1 MEQIFLN
8 NSVPKLIDQLKSNKI
23 SSKELLNHSKEIYNM
38 FESKIRAW
46 TSFGIKDDIKLD
58 KTIDSHLLGIPF
70 GAKDIFNTT
79 DFPTEMGSIIWKNFT
94 PGNNARVLDSL
105 LNSGGILL
113 GKTVTAEFAVH
124 ELNQTCNPHDNSKT
138 PGTSSSGSAAAVAC
152 GMIPFALGSQTAGSI
167 IRPASFCG
175 VWGFKPSFGLIPRT
189 GVLKT
194 TDSLDTIGFL
204 SSHGKSLRDI
214 LNVTRVRGPNYP
226 FVYQNIDKRKDYLK
240 TDKKPWRVGF
250 IKTNIWDEARSYV
263 KNSIEELVNRISN
276 TDNFIVEEVNWPTSL
291 NNLHELHQTIYSK
304 SLGYYFLR
312 EKKQSNLISESM
324 LNLIH
329 KSENISKESYIN
341 ALSNQ
346 ETVIKNVNNLIMPY
360 DFLISISTS
369 SSAPVRSN
377 KELDDP
383 SLIWTLSH
391 IPSLSVPLFRCPANL
406 PYGIQLIA
414 NKWSDYRLLQAVDEL
429 IDLGIFPEGSTEI
442 M

>member
-1 MEQIFLN
+1 
-8 NSVPKLIDQLKSNKI
+8 
-23 SSKELLNHSKEIYNM
+23 
-38 FESKIRAW
+38 
-46 TSFGIKDDIKLD
+46 
-58 KTIDSHLLGIPF
+58 
-70 GAKDIFNTT
+70 
-79 DFPTEMGSIIWKNFT
+79 MGSIIWKNFT
-94 PGNNARVLDSL
+94 PGNNARVLDFL

-152 GMIPFALGSQTAGSI
+152 GMIPFALASQTAGSI

-175 VWGFKPSFGLIPRT
+175 VWGFKPSFGLILNT

-194 TDSLDTIGFL
+194 TDLLDTIGFI
-204 SSHGKSLRDI
+204 SSHGKSFRDI
-214 LNVTRVRGPNYP
+214 LDVTSKKGPNYP
-226 FVYQNIDKRKDYLK
+226 FVYQNIDQKNVNLEN
-240 TDKKPWRVGF
+240 DKKPWRVGF

-276 TDNFIVEEVNWPTSL
+276 IDNFIVEEVYWPTSL
-291 NNLHELHQTIYSK
+291 NNLHELHQIIYSK
-304 SLGYYFLR
+304 SLGYYFLK
-312 EKKQSNLISESM
+312 EQKQSNLISESM

-329 KSENISKESYIN
+329 KSENISKESYVN

-346 ETVIKNVNNLIMPY
+346 ETVIKDINNLIMPY
-360 DFLISISTS
+360 DFLIGISTS

-383 SLIWTLSH
+383 SLIWIFITYTT
-391 IPSLSVPLFRCPANL
+391 LSVPMFRCPENL

-414 NKWSDYRLLQAVDEL
+414 SKWSDYRLHRQ
-429 IDLGIFPEGSTEI
+429 
-442 M
+442 